1 MSPATA
7 DNDSIVIAYD
17 GSENARHAI
26 AVAARELG
34 PRHAE
39 VVHAWEPL
47 SSATS
52 RLAIYAVAF
61 GGAAG
66 DEVELEAER
75 ARATADE
82 GARIAREAGFDAK
95 AITLRSD
102 GPVADAI
109 VQYVEEHA
117 PPIVVMGTRGLSGA
131 RSVIAG
137 SVSHQVTQHLHTP
150 VLTVP
155 PDGTNG

>member
-1 MSPATA
+1 
-7 DNDSIVIAYD
+7 
-17 GSENARHAI
+17 
-26 AVAARELG
+26 
-34 PRHAE
+34 
-39 VVHAWEPL
+39 VHAWEPL

-82 GARIAREAGFDAK
+82 GARIAREAGFEAK

-155 PDGTNG
+155 PDGTKG

>member
-1 MSPATA
+1 MAPATA
-7 DNDSIVIAYD
+7 GNESIVIAYD

-26 AVAARELG
+26 EVAARQLG
-34 PRHAE
+34 PRHAD
-39 VVHAWEPL
+39 VVHVWEPL
-47 SSATS
+47 ASATS

-61 GGAAG
+61 GASAG
-66 DEVELEAER
+66 EEVALEAER

-82 GARIAREAGFDAK
+82 GARIARDAGFDAK
-95 AITLRSD
+95 AVTLRSD

-131 RSVIAG
+131 RSVLAG
-137 SVSHQVTQHLHTP
+137 SVSHQVTQHLHTA

-155 PDGTNG
+155 PNHA

>member
-1 MSPATA
+1 MAPATA
-7 DNDSIVIAYD
+7 GNESIVIAYD

-26 AVAARELG
+26 EVAARQLG
-34 PRHAE
+34 PRHAD

-47 SSATS
+47 ASATS

-61 GGAAG
+61 GASAG
-66 DEVELEAER
+66 EEVALEAER

-82 GARIAREAGFDAK
+82 GARIARDAGFDAK
-95 AITLRSD
+95 AVTLRSD

-131 RSVIAG
+131 RSVLAG
-137 SVSHQVTQHLHTP
+137 SVSHQVTQHLHAA

-155 PDGTNG
+155 PNHA

>member
-1 MSPATA
+1 MSTT
-7 DNDSIVIAYD
+7 NDRIVIAYD

-34 PRHAE
+34 PRHAD

-47 SSATS
+47 ASATS

-61 GGAAG
+61 GGTAG
-66 DEVELEAER
+66 DEVELEGER

-82 GARIAREAGFDAK
+82 GARIARDAGFDAK

-109 VQYVEEHA
+109 VRYVAEHA
-117 PPIVVMGTRGLSGA
+117 PQLVVMGTRGLSGA

-155 PDGTNG
+155 PNGAGV

>member
-1 MSPATA
+1 MPPEH
-7 DNDSIVIAYD
+7 DSIVIAYD

-34 PRHAE
+34 PRQAD

-52 RLAIYAVAF
+52 RLAIYAVAL
-61 GGAAG
+61 GAAAE
-66 DEVELEAER
+66 DELELEAER
-75 ARATADE
+75 ARATAEE
-82 GARIAREAGFDAK
+82 GARVARDAGFDAK

-102 GPVADAI
+102 GPVGGAI
-109 VQYVEEHA
+109 VEYVEEHA
-117 PPIVVMGTRGLSGA
+117 PGVVVMGTRGLSGA

-137 SVSHQVTQHLHTP
+137 SVSHHVTQHVHTP

-155 PDGTNG
+155 PDAAGAPA

>member
-1 MSPATA
+1 MPAATTT
-7 DNDSIVIAYD
+7 NESIVIAYD

-47 SSATS
+47 ASATS

-61 GGAAG
+61 GGSAG
-66 DEVELEAER
+66 EEVALEAER
-75 ARATADE
+75 ARATGCD
-82 GARIAREAGFDAK
+82 ARAG
-95 AITLRSD
+95 TLRRA

-131 RSVIAG
+131 RSVLAG
-137 SVSHQVTQHLHTP
+137 SVSHHVTQQLHTP

-155 PDGTNG
+155 PNHA

>member
-1 MSPATA
+1 MTPATA

-34 PRHAE
+34 PRDAE

-47 SSATS
+47 ASATS

-61 GGAAG
+61 GGAAE
-66 DEVELEAER
+66 DEVDLEAER
-75 ARATADE
+75 ARATAEE
-82 GARIAREAGFDAK
+82 GARVAREAGFDAK
-95 AITLRSD
+95 PITLRSD

-109 VQYVEEHA
+109 VRYVEERA
-117 PPIVVMGTRGLSGA
+117 PRIVVMGTRGLSGA

-137 SVSHQVTQHLHTP
+137 SVSHQVTQHVRTA

-155 PDGTNG
+155 PNGTEG

>member
-1 MSPATA
+1 MTVTN
-7 DNDSIVIAYD
+7 DDSIVIAYD

-26 AVAARELG
+26 EVAARELG

-47 SSATS
+47 ASATS

-61 GGAAG
+61 GGAAE

-82 GARIAREAGFDAK
+82 GARIARDAGFDAK

-102 GPVADAI
+102 GPVGDAI
-109 VQYVEEHA
+109 VEYVEEHA
-117 PPIVVMGTRGLSGA
+117 PRIVVMGTRGLSGA
-131 RSVIAG
+131 RSVVAG
-137 SVSHQVTQHLHTP
+137 SVSHHVTQHLHTP

-155 PDGTNG
+155 PNAAEAPA

>member
-34 PRHAE
+34 PRHAD

-82 GARIAREAGFDAK
+82 GARIAREAGFEAK

>member
-1 MSPATA
+1 MPAATTT
-7 DNDSIVIAYD
+7 NESIVIAYD

-47 SSATS
+47 ASATS

-61 GGAAG
+61 GGSAG
-66 DEVELEAER
+66 EEVALEAER

-82 GARIAREAGFDAK
+82 GARIARDAGFDAK
-95 AITLRSD
+95 AVTLRSD

-109 VQYVEEHA
+109 VRYVEEHA

-137 SVSHQVTQHLHTP
+137 SVSHHVTQHLHTP

-155 PDGTNG
+155 PNHA